1 MKMSR
6 YLNSR
11 LNCFHQKSIHF
22 NPFSSIIKQM
32 IRGFLWMENLQAVQR
47 NLDLMDYFKA
57 PVFEKVFFEV
67 RLLER

>member
-1 MKMSR
+1 
-6 YLNSR
+6 
-11 LNCFHQKSIHF
+11 
-22 NPFSSIIKQM
+22 
-32 IRGFLWMENLQAVQR
+32 MENLQAVQR